1 MMKNETIIYR
11 LCNENDWFF
20 GGDNQA
26 YAKLFE
32 LARNGMSVSI
42 ISHCIWLVS
51 DDTYINIYNIIR
63 QSGYTEK

>member
-1 MMKNETIIYR
+1 MTKNEDIVYK

-32 LARNGMSVSI
+32 LARNCMPVSI
-42 ISHCIWLVS
+42 MAYCIWLVS
-51 DDTYINIYNIIR
+51 DDTYINIYSTIKK
-63 QSGYTEK
+63 SGYTEK